1 MLLICR
7 GVIAEHTIELIPQ
20 YGKQSMN
27 EHTFLEHMGNFG
39 VICLAVILATVVHYG
54 VLKRL
59 NAGALFIKRYPRWRL
74 LYGVVMSLV
83 AHVVEIAIF
92 ACAYGIS
99 TASQFGYLEGNFSSS
114 IADYFY
120 FSFAAFTTVG
130 FGDIVPVGPV
140 RLLAGMEALTGF
152 VLITWTASY
161 LYIEMTRTWGVED

>member
-1 MLLICR
+1 
-7 GVIAEHTIELIPQ
+7 
-20 YGKQSMN
+20 MN

-54 VLKRL
+54 ALKRL
-59 NAGALFIKRYPRWRL
+59 NAGALFTKRYPRWRL

>member
-1 MLLICR
+1 
-7 GVIAEHTIELIPQ
+7 
-20 YGKQSMN
+20 
-27 EHTFLEHMGNFG
+27 
-39 VICLAVILATVVHYG
+39 
-54 VLKRL
+54 
-59 NAGALFIKRYPRWRL
+59 
-74 LYGVVMSLV
+74 MSLV

-92 ACAYGIS
+92 AGAYGIS
-99 TASQFGYLEGNFSSS
+99 TASQFGYLEGSFSSS